1 MTLSAPV
8 TDLDHRFSS
17 PGAKALPWSD
27 ALRHLQ
33 EAEVL
38 WLSTV
43 TPEGRPHVVPLIA
56 VWVDGALFFST
67 GKDERKAK
75 NLRTNTH
82 VTIATGSNALTE
94 GLDIVIE
101 GEAAVVSGAA
111 KVRRIAKAYVAKYG
125 EGWRLPGI
133 DGVLTFE
140 VTPSMAFGF
149 GRRDGHIGLPSG
161 AGELFT
167 QTRWRF
173 QAKRRAA
180 RAKRVTSRSERQSGS
195 ERTKT

>member
-1 MTLSAPV
+1 MALAAPI
-8 TDLDHRFSS
+8 TDLDPRFSS
-17 PGAKALPWSD
+17 PGARAVPWSK
-27 ALRHLQ
+27 ARRQLR

-56 VWVDGALFFST
+56 VWIDDALYFST
-67 GKDERKAK
+67 GEDERKAK
-75 NLRTNTH
+75 NLRSNTH
-82 VTIATGSNALTE
+82 VTIAAGPDALTE
-94 GLDIVIE
+94 ALDIVLE
-101 GEAAVVSGAA
+101 GEATVVSDAA

-140 VTPSMAFGF
+140 VTPSKAFGF
-149 GRRDGHIGLPSG
+149 GRLDGHIGLPSG
-161 AGELFT
+161 EGEMFT

-173 QAKRRAA
+173 TTRDGRRP
-180 RAKRVTSRSERQSGS
+180 T
-195 ERTKT
+195 

>member
-1 MTLSAPV
+1 MALADPI
-8 TDLDHRFSS
+8 TDLDPRFSS
-17 PGAKALPWSD
+17 PGARPLPWSK
-27 ALRHLQ
+27 ARRQLQ

-56 VWVDGALFFST
+56 VWLDGALYFST
-67 GKDERKAK
+67 GEDERKAK
-75 NLRTNTH
+75 NLRLNTH
-82 VTIATGSNALTE
+82 VTIATGPDVLSEA
-94 GLDIVIE
+94 LDIVLE
-101 GEAAVVSGAA
+101 GEATIVSDAA
-111 KVRRIAKAYVAKYG
+111 KIRRIAKAYVAKYG

-140 VTPSMAFGF
+140 VTPSKAFGF

-161 AGELFT
+161 EGEMFT

-173 QAKRRAA
+173 TTKRRT
-180 RAKRVTSRSERQSGS
+180 V
-195 ERTKT
+195 